1 MFSSFRVSQKNRF
14 GKTWNGVNI
23 DIVCIFGWTTPV
35 KTHWL
40 LSTEVPGLNQQSAN
54 SAWPPPQV
62 THSFNPSLPPSSPL
76 RASCK
81 DWISWSHCFCR
92 SWSSSCLLSSQ
103 ILATPC
109 QCSSW
114 AWHSINCICRSASA
128 PTEGKHRS
136 TSETLLN
143 SLVPV
148 SCTVLFVKIRSQ
160 NENRCKTDL
169 HDGALLH
176 SQDGFCQKQINI
188 KRALY
193 VICPMPIEETW
204 HNFFFTSYIDSGL
217 KNLLISQQKNKII
230 ISIPTLFLM
239 HIHTDT
245 HIYVSD
251 IYICIWV
258 VDK

>member
-1 MFSSFRVSQKNRF
+1 MERSKYWHSLCFWMNYSCKDALASLHRSSMIKSSICKQCLSSTS
-14 GKTWNGVNI
+14 GDT
-23 DIVCIFGWTTPV
+23 
-35 KTHWL
+35 L
-40 LSTEVPGLNQQSAN
+40 LQ
-54 SAWPPPQV
+54 
-62 THSFNPSLPPSSPL
+62 SLPPSSPL

-92 SWSSSCLLSSQ
+92 SWSSSCLPSSQ
-103 ILATPC
+103 IFATPC

-148 SCTVLFVKIRSQ
+148 SCNVLFVKISAQ
-160 NENRCKTDL
+160 NENRCRTDL

-204 HNFFFTSYIDSGL
+204 QFFFYIL
-217 KNLLISQQKNKII
+217 YWLYWNLLISQQKNKII
-230 ISIPTLFLM
+230 ISIPTLF
-239 HIHTDT
+239 
-245 HIYVSD
+245 
-251 IYICIWV
+251 
-258 VDK
+258 